1 MQIRKYMRGVT
12 LLELMIVV
20 VIVSILAAVAYPNY
34 RQFVTRA
41 KRNEAKAMLLEIAAA
56 QERFYLQNSRYGTLA
71 ELGFDDPYVSETGTY
86 QAIVLAPNPAV
97 NYTATAT
104 YQKPDEE
111 KDKCFTFDID
121 GRGSKNSF
129 PYDDCWT
136 RSR

>member
-1 MQIRKYMRGVT
+1 MQMRKYMRGIT

-34 RQFVTRA
+34 RQFAARA

-56 QERFYLQNSRYGTLA
+56 QERFYLQNSQYGTLG

-86 QAIVLAPNPAV
+86 WVTVEVVDPAV
-97 NYTATAT
+97 NFRAIAD
-104 YQKPDEE
+104 YQKDDEE
-111 KDKCFTFDID
+111 LGKCGMFDID
-121 GRGSKNSF
+121 GRGDKGSD

-136 RSR
+136 RTR